1 MKKKREIDDYTNF
14 GPEFAEEYGQ
24 KEYPTEITLPNY
36 GDEDAQR
43 DRNLKEMEDE
53 QREREE
59 NGEMKTESKRPL
71 KHLLRFNE
79 TFKKI

>member
-1 MKKKREIDDYTNF
+1 MKRKIAIDDYKDFATD
-14 GPEFAEEYGQ
+14 FAEDYN
-24 KEYPTEITLPNY
+24 KDTPTEITLPNY

-43 DRNLKEMEDE
+43 DRNLKEMEEE
-53 QREREE
+53 QKEREE
-59 NGEMKTESKRPL
+59 NGEMKTESKKL

>member
-1 MKKKREIDDYTNF
+1 MKKKREIDDFTNF

-24 KEYPTEITLPNY
+24 KEYPTEITLRNY
-36 GDEDAQR
+36 GDDVAQR
-43 DRNLKEMEDE
+43 KRNLKEMEAE
-53 QREREE
+53 QKEREE
-59 NGEMKTESKRPL
+59 NGEMKTESKKL

>member
-1 MKKKREIDDYTNF
+1 MKRKKAIDDYKDFATD
-14 GPEFAEEYGQ
+14 FAEDYS
-24 KEYPTEITLPNY
+24 KDTPTEITLPNY

-43 DRNLKEMEDE
+43 DRNLKEMEAE
-53 QREREE
+53 QEEREK
-59 NGEMKTESKRPL
+59 NGEMKTESKKL

>member
-1 MKKKREIDDYTNF
+1 MKKKREIDDFTNF

-24 KEYPTEITLPNY
+24 KEYPTEITLRNY
-36 GDEDAQR
+36 GDDVAQR
-43 DRNLKEMEDE
+43 KRNLKDMEDE
-53 QREREE
+53 QKREE
-59 NGEMKTESKRPL
+59 NGEMKTESKKL

>member
-1 MKKKREIDDYTNF
+1 MKKKRAIDDYTNF
-14 GPEFAEEYGQ
+14 ASEFTEEYN
-24 KEYPTEITLPNY
+24 KETPTEITLPNY